1 MSLSLPVV
9 WRNNHKPQK
18 QFVIILAILIQGL
31 SNQAHMMSVLVSELK
46 LSL

>member
-1 MSLSLPVV
+1 MILSLPVV
-9 WRNNHKPQK
+9 WRNNHKPQT
-18 QFVIILAILIQGL
+18 QFVIILAMLIQGL